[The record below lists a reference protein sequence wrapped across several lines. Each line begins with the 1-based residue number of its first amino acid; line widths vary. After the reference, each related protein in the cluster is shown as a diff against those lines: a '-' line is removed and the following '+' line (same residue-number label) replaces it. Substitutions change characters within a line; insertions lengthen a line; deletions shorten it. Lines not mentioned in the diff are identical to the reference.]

1 MPPDSEPRRRLGLV
15 LGGGGVRGL
24 AHAGALATL
33 SRAGIEPDVL
43 VGVSMGGVVAAVC
56 AARADWETA
65 LESVDRTRLPAFA
78 DPREDEGLKLVRTA
92 LRSARRL
99 APSVWTW
106 GRSGYEEFGRSTLSE
121 VLGSVTDFS
130 QTRIPLAVVAT
141 DILRGE
147 RCVLTHGD
155 LVSATLASAAI
166 PGVAKPVTR
175 DGRTL
180 IDGGFV
186 DPAPVDVARALG
198 ADIVVAVYTGQ
209 HLEPADADNWLLAL
223 LRGLEIGQRAFA
235 DERLA
240 TADLVLRPDFGERIN
255 VFDFSAIDAVV
266 RSGARCA
273 LDSIE
278 SILDLM
284 GADAA
289 TSARALERLGR

>member
-1 MPPDSEPRRRLGLV
+1 MPAPSRPRPRLGLV

-24 AHAGALATL
+24 AHAGALAAL

-106 GRSGYEEFGRSTLSE
+106 GRSGYEEFGRATLTE
-121 VLGSVTDFS
+121 VLGSTTDFS
-130 QTRIPLAVVAT
+130 DTRLPLAVVAT
-141 DILRGE
+141 DIFRGE
-147 RCVLTHGD
+147 RVVLNAGD

-166 PGVAKPVTR
+166 PGVAKPVER
-175 DGRTL
+175 EGRTL

-186 DPAPVDVARALG
+186 DPAPVDVARSLG
-198 ADIVVAVYTGQ
+198 ADVVVAVYTGQ
-209 HLEPADADNWLLAL
+209 HLEPAEADNWLLAL

-235 DERLA
+235 DQRLA
-240 TADLVLRPDFGERIN
+240 AADLVLRPDFGERIN
-255 VFDFSAIDAVV
+255 VFDFSAVDAVV
-266 RSGARCA
+266 RSGALCA
-273 LDSIE
+273 QASLPAILELLEVDPASADQAIE
-278 SILDLM
+278 R
-284 GADAA
+284 AA
-289 TSARALERLGR
+289 P